1 MGLILISPGSKIAPS
16 ESPGPDETGRC
27 LGDDID
33 GRLDALERE
42 QKIDSLLAEIK
53 AKKRLSA

>member
-1 MGLILISPGSKIAPS
+1 MFNSCFSPWPKVAR
-16 ESPGPDETGRC
+16 EEALGRAKGEV

>member
-1 MGLILISPGSKIAPS
+1 L
-16 ESPGPDETGRC
+16 GRAKGEIM
-27 LGDDID
+27 GDDVD

-42 QKIDSLLAEIK
+42 QKIDTLLEEIK

>member
-1 MGLILISPGSKIAPS
+1 M
-16 ESPGPDETGRC
+16 
-27 LGDDID
+27 GDDVD

-42 QKIDSLLAEIK
+42 QKIDTLLEEIK